1 MIPKDENIAQKK
13 RKEAKKKKKK
23 KEKRKKKK
31 KIGNRETMSEQ
42 CSDAN

>member
-1 MIPKDENIAQKK
+1 MKILPRKK
-13 RKEAKKKKKK
+13 EKKQKKKKKK
-23 KEKRKKKK
+23 RKKKKK